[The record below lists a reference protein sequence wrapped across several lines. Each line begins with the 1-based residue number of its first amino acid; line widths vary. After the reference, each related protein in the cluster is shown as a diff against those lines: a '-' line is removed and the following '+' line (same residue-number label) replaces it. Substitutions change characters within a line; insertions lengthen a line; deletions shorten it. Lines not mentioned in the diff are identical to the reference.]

1 MVVAAGTACWVA
13 GRVTGAWGDNEVDTV
28 SGCLDLRLQR
38 ETDGWGTVLISWWDQ
53 RLLISQM
60 PRSFV

>member
-1 MVVAAGTACWVA
+1 MAGL
-13 GRVTGAWGDNEVDTV
+13 VTGAWDDNEVDTV
-28 SGCLDLRLQR
+28 SGCLDLKLQW
-38 ETDGWGTVLISWWDQ
+38 ETDGWGADLISWWDQ